1 MYGRTK
7 IKSIILNVKN
17 LTVVDD
23 DQFLIDNSKYF
34 KKIKNVQPL
43 YIRQMKN
50 VNFKLQNKTASRQTA
65 AHRLLEMTL

>member
-1 MYGRTK
+1 MYGRRK

-23 DQFLIDNSKYF
+23 DQFLIDNSKYL

-43 YIRQMKN
+43 HIRQMK
-50 VNFKLQNKTASRQTA
+50 KRQF
-65 AHRLLEMTL
+65 